1 MRLTINLATRRYL
14 NLRRLNAWLIVGGLI
29 ALALLVFEVRECA
42 YTQGELQR
50 IRAAEAA
57 LGKRPSAA
65 PAVSEPRLKAQA
77 ARFAFA
83 NALIRRKTVNWL
95 RLLDCLEEVVP
106 NGVAL
111 SQIEPDQRDQLLKVS
126 GVARGFDNLRA
137 LLENMEQS
145 RNFSE
150 VYLLS
155 QSETKVGL
163 TQKGITFA
171 VTCKVTGP

>member
-42 YTQGELQR
+42 YTQGDLQR
-50 IRAAEAA
+50 IRA
-57 LGKRPSAA
+57 
-65 PAVSEPRLKAQA
+65 AQA